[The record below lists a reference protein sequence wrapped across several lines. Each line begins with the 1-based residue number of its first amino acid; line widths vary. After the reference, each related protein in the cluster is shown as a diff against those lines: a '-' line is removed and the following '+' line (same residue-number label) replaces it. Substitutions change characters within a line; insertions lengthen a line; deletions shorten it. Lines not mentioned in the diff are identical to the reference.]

1 MGQLLMILT
10 IPPLV
15 GIITY
20 ALFRFIWEKDEQAD
34 RVRPVDD
41 SMLSEWR
48 GFGLSRPHQTTVR
61 RCTVAFFLGDNQHL
75 YRDYFTI
82 RCHLEFDLRGVR

>member
-1 MGQLLMILT
+1 MGQLLAILI

-34 RVRPVDD
+34 RVAP
-41 SMLSEWR
+41 
-48 GFGLSRPHQTTVR
+48 SRHIDAR
-61 RCTVAFFLGDNQHL
+61 H
-75 YRDYFTI
+75 
-82 RCHLEFDLRGVR
+82 E